1 METRPPLISRLV
13 KIQQEEGYISQVN
26 AAELA
31 RDYHMDVGRLYT
43 LISFFDGFRT
53 CPPGRHK
60 IDVCSGTACYE
71 KGSALIYDRLV
82 DELELDPYQDTTAE
96 GDITVEQVYCVGA
109 CSQAPLVVVDGNIR
123 SKMKSHQV
131 PVVVRKLRQS

>member
-13 KIQQEEGYISQVN
+13 KIQQEEGYISQVH

-60 IDVCSGTACYE
+60 IDVCCGTACYE
-71 KGSALIYDRLV
+71 KGAELIYERLV
-82 DELELDPYQDTTAE
+82 DELELAPYQDTTPDGE
-96 GDITVEQVYCVGA
+96 VTVEQVYCVGA
-109 CSQAPLVVVDGNIR
+109 CSQAPLVVIDGDVR
-123 SKMKSHQV
+123 SRMKSHQV
-131 PVVVRKLRQS
+131 PVVVRKLRQP